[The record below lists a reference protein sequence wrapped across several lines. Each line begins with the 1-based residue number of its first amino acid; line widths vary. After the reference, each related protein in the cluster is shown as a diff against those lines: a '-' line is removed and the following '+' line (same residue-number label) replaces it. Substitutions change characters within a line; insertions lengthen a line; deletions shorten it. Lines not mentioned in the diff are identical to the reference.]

1 MLPIMGDRSQVLTP
15 DAVTSLYL
23 VKMRE
28 VLLGQKLDSE
38 NNHMLFRMLTSSFW
52 VSFLVSA
59 SGVPV
64 IGSTR
69 QVHLYSQAY

>member
-28 VLLGQKLDSE
+28 VLLGQKLDLT
-38 NNHMLFRMLTSSFW
+38 NNFMLFRMSTSSSW

-59 SGVPV
+59 SGVQM

-69 QVHLYSQAY
+69 QVHLNFQV